1 MNYSACFKSPGKE
14 TQNDRGDAC
23 CRVDLR
29 LISSEGLVKLDSVP
43 VLLELE
49 NVVILK

>member
-1 MNYSACFKSPGKE
+1 M
-14 TQNDRGDAC
+14 
-23 CRVDLR
+23 DLR
-29 LISSEGLVKLDSVP
+29 LISSDGLVKLGSVA